1 MTIITFLLYQP
12 EVQSLL
18 TFFVS
23 IIILIL
29 SAYSILV
36 PTFIWAWVSANYA
49 CLLLYFI
56 GVFTLM
62 RWLARG
68 GRYLDIEKA
77 NLEGQTFL
85 ITGAGGG
92 IGKETAIELAKR
104 GARVILFARVGNL
117 SEAVSD
123 VKKAARSPANVVGYV
138 LDLSDLR
145 SIKSCVEQFMET
157 DDAYVFQFY

>member
-1 MTIITFLLYQP
+1 
-12 EVQSLL
+12 
-18 TFFVS
+18 
-23 IIILIL
+23 
-29 SAYSILV
+29 
-36 PTFIWAWVSANYA
+36 
-49 CLLLYFI
+49 
-56 GVFTLM
+56 
-62 RWLARG
+62 
-68 GRYLDIEKA
+68 
-77 NLEGQTFL
+77 
-85 ITGAGGG
+85 GG